1 MICLLWLCPA
11 CSSHQ
16 CAKLR
21 IYIWVWL
28 FLSAKTTGKG
38 NVKPSESLKNIGR
51 SKKGCK
57 NGNIEFILTFKIL
70 TFRQTAFVCVCPL
83 FLTLVNVLS
92 LTVFIRKIVIIYSLF
107 WVCMTSFHGTEKQ
120 LFITEVQ
127 ATWMYKLCKA

>member
-1 MICLLWLCPA
+1 MHRTKRAWFFFCAFVCPA
-11 CSSHQ
+11 HSCHQ

-38 NVKPSESLKNIGR
+38 NVKPSGSSKNIGR

-57 NGNIEFILTFKIL
+57 NGKLEFILTFKFF

-83 FLTLVNVLS
+83 FWHWLMSYLKLNCVHMENCHHLLTFLS
-92 LTVFIRKIVIIYSLF
+92 VYDFLPWNRKPVIYN
-107 WVCMTSFHGTEKQ
+107 
-120 LFITEVQ
+120 
-127 ATWMYKLCKA
+127 